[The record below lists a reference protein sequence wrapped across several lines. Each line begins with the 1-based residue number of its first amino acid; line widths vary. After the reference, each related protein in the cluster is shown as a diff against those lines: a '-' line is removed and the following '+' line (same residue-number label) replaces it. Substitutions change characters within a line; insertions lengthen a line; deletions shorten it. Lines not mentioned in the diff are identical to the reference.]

1 MKKIFTYTVLAA
13 LTLLL
18 SGCAKKELDTN
29 PYGDGIRFSALA
41 PNPVMRGGE
50 LRILGSNLEQV
61 TEVRF
66 AGGVSV
72 TDIQVV
78 KSGTPG
84 EIRLLVPLEGPEVGP
99 VTIVGKD
106 GVTRKSFAD
115 LTFTEPIEV
124 ESIAPAQVLSGDI
137 LTIKGEYLNDV
148 KMIIFTGTDAMVT
161 EFESQSRHELKVAV
175 PANAITGPV
184 ILSDV
189 NEIEDENTIP
199 NHIYSATDLVVGNPT
214 VVKAEK
220 AIYKSGDV
228 IKVEG
233 EHLDMIKRVDLP
245 QASDVKFIRGREAD
259 WITFNLPPEATDG
272 NIILTSYADV
282 TFDAGE
288 IETVTVRDLAVK
300 YLAEDQRYK
309 AGTQVEISGTDLDL
323 VSTLSFKNADDTS
336 WYLSEEKIIAIV
348 PADAQDGAIT
358 VTLASGKQVFSEDI
372 EVVKP
377 EILGWEHFD
386 EYVAG
391 ETVVLVEGLDLDL
404 VTDVTIGDKDH
415 GLIPCEYE
423 LVTDELGFTDVNVK
437 LPEQAYT
444 GPITFT
450 SAAGYTTA
458 TYPIEITYDMAVDI
472 TFDSQSYSMGKS
484 VSLTGKN
491 LLKIEQVYVKGRK
504 VVDYSVHSDDAM
516 AFALP
521 EGVGPGVYRLNLV
534 LTDDTTLTWPVPFEV
549 TAPYTET
556 FYWEGSEDLGNWSN
570 QPYLGGDGALDGNVV
585 VGDIVRIY
593 YTPYADWWQFEVF
606 GGHWDG
612 QLAKVTAENTEP
624 GALYYPI
631 EVTDANIGTLTIP
644 QGWGGIFVVQGES
657 VVITGVSVI
666 HFGATET
673 VVWEGPSANTGDYAL
688 NLELGGE
695 DDWVNAEMPEG
706 AEVRIYFTPD
716 DPEDWSIQIFDGH
729 WGSMSYVTPNGVQW
743 NNENSPEAASKGYV
757 SFIAEGNAYTA
768 LTTKAWWGFALIVQ
782 GKNLVVN
789 QLTFQ

>member
-148 KMIIFTGTDAMVT
+148 KMVIFTGTDAMVT
-161 EFESQSRHELKVAV
+161 EFVSQSRHELKVAV

-233 EHLDMIKRVDLP
+233 EHLDMVKRVDLP
-245 QASDVKFIRGREAD
+245 QASDVKFVCGREAD

-272 NIILTSYADV
+272 NIILTTYADV

-288 IETVTVRDLAVK
+288 IETVTVRDLTVK
-300 YLAEDQRYK
+300 SLAEDQRYK

-323 VSTLSFKNADDTS
+323 VTKVEFANAEAA
-336 WYLSEEKIIAIV
+336 WYFSEGRIIATQ
-348 PADAQDGAIT
+348 PLAAKDGAIM
-358 VTLASGKQVFSEDI
+358 VTLESGKQAYSEDI

-404 VTDVTIGDKDH
+404 VTEVTIGDKDH

-458 TYPIEITYDMAVDI
+458 TDPIEITYDMAVDI

-491 LLKIEQVYVKGRK
+491 LLKIELVYVKGRK

-729 WGSMSYVTPNGVQW
+729 WGSMSYVTPNSVQW

>member
-161 EFESQSRHELKVAV
+161 EFVSQSRHELKVAV

-245 QASDVKFIRGREAD
+245 QASDVKFVCGRAAD

-288 IETVTVRDLAVK
+288 IETVTVRDLTVK
-300 YLAEDQRYK
+300 SLAEDQRYK
-309 AGTQVEISGTDLDL
+309 AGSEVEISGTDLDL
-323 VSTLSFKNADDTS
+323 VTKVEFANAEAA
-336 WYLSEEKIIAIV
+336 WYFSEGRIIATQ
-348 PADAQDGAIT
+348 PLAAKDGAIM
-358 VTLASGKQVFSEDI
+358 VTLESGKQAYSEDI

-491 LLKIEQVYVKGRK
+491 LLKIEQVYVKGKK

-534 LTDDTTLTWPVPFEV
+534 LTDDTTLTWPIPFEV